1 MSKELFNTTPPFDYK
16 TLNYYNSQRSPSTV
30 HVKNTRLRKYFRK
43 YLFQKAISVFKWEG
57 MPKTWDKDYFLYTL
71 YGMGYIAIIDTDQY
85 GVICQG
91 GALGGYNLYYR
102 PSYII
107 ITNPLL
113 KETITASIDRST
125 EGAFDKAFTSVSG
138 KECVLI
144 KLQPDYSSIMD
155 IVGYYADLMAL
166 AAESLAVNILNVKS
180 GTVFGAE
187 NKQQAETFKKMYDTL
202 SDGDPAV
209 VIGKNLMD
217 EQGQPSWFPFT
228 QHMRESYVAS
238 DMLSDMRK
246 IEAMFCTEIGIP
258 NANTDKRE
266 RLITDEVNANNVE
279 TSSRCEMWLDEIR
292 AGLTKANSKYKL
304 NLSVDWRVKPDE
316 IIGGGENVQGNNIN
330 NSRPL

>member
-1 MSKELFNTTPPFDYK
+1 MSGSLFNNSEPFDYQ
-16 TLNYYNSQRSPSTV
+16 TLNYYNASRSPSTV
-30 HVKNTRLRKYFRK
+30 HVKNTRLRRYFRK
-43 YLFQKAISVFKWEG
+43 YLFQKAISVFKWNLPEE
-57 MPKTWDKDYFLYTL
+57 WDKDYFLYTL
-71 YGMGYIAIIDTDQY
+71 YGLGYIAILDTDQY

-113 KETITASIDRST
+113 KETYTCSIDRRT
-125 EGAFDKAFTSVSG
+125 EGSADKALTSTSN

-155 IVGYYADLMAL
+155 IVGYYADQMAL
-166 AAESLAVNILNVKS
+166 ASESMGINLVNVKS

-187 NKQQAETFKKMYDTL
+187 SKSKAESFKKMFDML
-202 SDGDPAV
+202 SSGDPAV
-209 VIGKNLMD
+209 VIDKQLLD
-217 EQGQPSWFPFT
+217 EQGKPIWFPFT
-228 QHMRESYVAS
+228 QNIKESYVVS

-258 NANTDKRE
+258 NANIDKKE

-279 TSSRCEMWLDEIR
+279 TSSRCEMWLEEIR
-292 AGLTKANSKYKL
+292 KGLTKANAKYKL
-304 NLSVDWRVKPDE
+304 NLTVDWRVNPDQTWRE
-316 IIGGGENVQGNNIN
+316 I
-330 NSRPL
+330 